1 MVRGAVWRPTA
12 MTTAGGAP
20 NPLVSVPPSAARLL
34 RENAARLRQAFKSE
48 MALANERVQPRA
60 FRFEDFL

>member
-1 MVRGAVWRPTA
+1 
-12 MTTAGGAP
+12 MTTAGDARSP
-20 NPLVSVPPSAARLL
+20 AVSAPPSAARSL

>member
-1 MVRGAVWRPTA
+1 

-34 RENAARLRQAFKSE
+34 RENAARLPHAFKAENIFWLMS
-48 MALANERVQPRA
+48 V
-60 FRFEDFL
+60 